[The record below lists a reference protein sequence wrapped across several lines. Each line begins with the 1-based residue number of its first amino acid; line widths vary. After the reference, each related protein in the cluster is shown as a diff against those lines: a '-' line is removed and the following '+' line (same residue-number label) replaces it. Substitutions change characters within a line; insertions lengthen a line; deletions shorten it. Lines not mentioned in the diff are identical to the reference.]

1 MLQVNKRGGFSDR
14 NGMKQ
19 INTEIQVDNFD
30 KRTRIQLFNLFNKVY
45 DLLYK
50 GNSWT
55 NEIIQNFFKYVY
67 DDIFCL
73 TIDARKM
80 IDDDE
85 FFDNIQDFIMNAS
98 YDEIL
103 TFIEGISDYWE
114 DKLHNLEYNSY
125 DYDPTSYDIYNIFNN
140 LFETEYVGYRFIN
153 KLISPITDEIEL
165 TAITESMQNEN
176 DVIKEHFEKAHR
188 LLADRDCPDY
198 ENSIKESISGVE
210 AMCEIITGARVGQAT
225 LGNMLKTLEDKGV
238 VIHGAL
244 KSAFNILYGYTSDA
258 NGIRHAGDIG
268 GEASTFE
275 EAKFMLVSCC
285 AFVNYLKG
293 MLAD

>member
-1 MLQVNKRGGFSDR
+1 MLQVNRRGGFSDR
-14 NGMKQ
+14 NKIKQ
-19 INTEIQVDNFD
+19 INTDIQVSNFD
-30 KRTRIQLFNLFNKVY
+30 KRTRVQLFNLFNKIY
-45 DLLYK
+45 HELYS
-50 GNSWT
+50 GNNWGSSP
-55 NEIIQNFFKYVY
+55 IQDFFIFVY

-73 TIDARKM
+73 TIDTRKL
-80 IDDDE
+80 IDDDD
-85 FFDNIQDFIMNAS
+85 FFKNIQEFIMNAS

-103 TFIEGISDYWE
+103 TFIEGIADYWE
-114 DKLHNLEYNSY
+114 DELHDLDYNSY
-125 DYDPTSYDIYNIFNN
+125 EYDSTSYDIYNIFNN

-153 KLISPITDEIEL
+153 KLISPITDEVEL
-165 TAITESMQNEN
+165 NAITESMQNEN
-176 DVIKEHFEKAHR
+176 DIVKEHFEKSHR
-188 LLADRDCPDY
+188 FLADRDCPDY

-210 AMCEIITGARVGQAT
+210 AMCEIITGARGGQAT

-238 VIHGAL
+238 AIHGAL

-268 GEASTFE
+268 GDSSTFE

-293 MLAD
+293 VLAD

>member
-1 MLQVNKRGGFSDR
+1 MLQANRRGGFSDR
-14 NGMKQ
+14 NGIKQ
-19 INTEIQVDNFD
+19 INTEIQINDFD
-30 KRTRIQLFNLFNKVY
+30 KRTRIQIFNLFNKIY
-45 DLLYK
+45 DVLYC
-50 GNSWT
+50 GNNWNSVPV
-55 NEIIQNFFKYVY
+55 QNFFQNVY

-73 TIDARKM
+73 TIDTRKT
-80 IDDDE
+80 IDDDK
-85 FFDNIQDFIMNAS
+85 FFKAIQEFIMQAS

-103 TFIEGISDYWE
+103 TFIEGISDYWCE
-114 DKLHNLEYNSY
+114 DLHDLGYSSYNSN
-125 DYDPTSYDIYNIFNN
+125 PSRYDIYNLFNN
-140 LFETEYVGYRFIN
+140 LFQTEYVGYRFIN
-153 KLISPITDEIEL
+153 RIISPITDEIEL
-165 TAITESMQNEN
+165 NSINEGLQNEN
-176 DVIKEHFEKAHR
+176 DIVKEHFDKALR
-188 LLADRDCPDY
+188 FLADRDCPDY

-210 AMCEIITGARVGQAT
+210 AMCEIITGARGGQAT

-238 VIHGAL
+238 AIHGAL

-293 MLAD
+293 VLAD